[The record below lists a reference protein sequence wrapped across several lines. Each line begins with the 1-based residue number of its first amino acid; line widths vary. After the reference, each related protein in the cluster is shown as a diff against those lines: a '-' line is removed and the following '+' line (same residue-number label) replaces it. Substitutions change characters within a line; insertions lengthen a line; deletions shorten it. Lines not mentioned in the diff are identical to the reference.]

1 MADIGRPPDIPD
13 AGRAPT
19 RPGVKPFRVTHAS
32 HQASRKTLRL
42 SGRCV
47 SRSNFA
53 SDIGVLGMRDAL
65 SLSHDECIEESETE
79 TSEETVMR
87 NHFFAA
93 TLFACA
99 LLQIAMIAGV
109 LIR

>member
-1 MADIGRPPDIPD
+1 MSP
-13 AGRAPT
+13 
-19 RPGVKPFRVTHAS
+19 
-32 HQASRKTLRL
+32 
-42 SGRCV
+42 
-47 SRSNFA
+47 SNFA
-53 SDIGVLGMRDAL
+53 CDIGVLGMRDAL
-65 SLSHDECIEESETE
+65 SLSHDECIEESEPKP
-79 TSEETVMR
+79 EETVMR

>member
-1 MADIGRPPDIPD
+1 MSASKSP
-13 AGRAPT
+13 
-19 RPGVKPFRVTHAS
+19 KP
-32 HQASRKTLRL
+32 KL
-42 SGRCV
+42 
-47 SRSNFA
+47 
-53 SDIGVLGMRDAL
+53 
-65 SLSHDECIEESETE
+65 
-79 TSEETVMR
+79 EETVMR